1 MDGYQEMQWD
11 YGIGMESGDA
21 EGWAKGEDE
30 GQRACKKKLAVKEGA
45 KTIACY
51 DGSGMD
57 NGK

>member
-1 MDGYQEMQWD
+1 MASVEWK
-11 YGIGMESGDA
+11 A
-21 EGWAKGEDE
+21 ETRRD
-30 GQRACKKKLAVKEGA
+30 GQRAKTAGVEKGQRAYGKKKAVKEGV